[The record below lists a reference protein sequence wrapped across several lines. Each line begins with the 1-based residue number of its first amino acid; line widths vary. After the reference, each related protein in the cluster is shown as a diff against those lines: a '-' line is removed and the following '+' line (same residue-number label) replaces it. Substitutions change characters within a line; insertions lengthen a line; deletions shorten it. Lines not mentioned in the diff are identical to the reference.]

1 MNLRRFMV
9 MFGVLLLTLSLALG
23 GCKKKEDA
31 AAEHPAEKKEAAAEH
46 PQEHPAATDT
56 AKAAQQ

>member
-1 MNLRRFMV
+1 MNLRRFVV

-23 GCKKKEDA
+23 GCNKKEEA

-46 PQEHPAATDT
+46 SQEQPAATDT
-56 AKAAQQ
+56 AKTQ

>member
-23 GCKKKEDA
+23 GCKKKE
-31 AAEHPAEKKEAAAEH
+31 EAAAEH
-46 PQEHPAATDT
+46 PTEKKEAATAEHPAATDT